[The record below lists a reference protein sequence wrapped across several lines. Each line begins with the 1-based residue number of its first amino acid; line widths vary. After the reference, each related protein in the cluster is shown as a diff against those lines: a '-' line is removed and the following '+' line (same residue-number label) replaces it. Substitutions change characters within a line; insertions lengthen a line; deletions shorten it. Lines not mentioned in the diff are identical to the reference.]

1 MEEITIKDIARICGV
16 GVSTVSRAINNHPDI
31 NPETKEMIMRVIK
44 ENNYVPNNSARNLK
58 RQDAK
63 AIAVLVKGINNSF
76 FSQMIKVLEEE
87 IKEKSYAM
95 VLQHVDYDEDEVEVA
110 LKLVKEKRLRGII
123 FLGGY
128 LVHSEEKL
136 AQLHVPFI
144 LSTTGMLPK
153 GFSRNTYSDL
163 VISASNMV
171 CNIDLAPV
179 MRQHTET
186 DADVTLVTKRIVSAL
201 DQSGDDVGIQGGE
214 GNRVVG
220 LSDNNNQGFDRVYLD
235 MMIIRGS
242 LLTRAIRDS
251 LTTRSYDLIDVIARY
266 IGELKVYFFDYPGYF
281 RKINSIQ
288 SYYTASM
295 DMLNP
300 VITSRLFNPERWIST
315 KMKDNPPTRYTKNAQ
330 VVNSLVASGCTVE
343 GYLNSSV
350 IFRHNSIGTGTT
362 VNGSIIMEDCSIGRN
377 VILENVILDRMVT
390 ISDDV
395 VLQGTPENPVVL
407 GKGVK
412 I

>member
-95 VLQHVDYDEDEVEVA
+95 VLQHVDNDEDEVEVA

-153 GFSRNTYSDL
+153 GFSRNTYSSVAVDDTKE
-163 VISASNMV
+163 SYKMV
-171 CNIDLAPV
+171 DYLCKNGHKDIAILCA
-179 MRQHTET
+179 RKT
-186 DADVTLVTKRIVSAL
+186 DASIGKLRLEGYKKAL
-201 DQSGDDVGIQGGE
+201 
-214 GNRVVG
+214 
-220 LSDNNNQGFDRVYLD
+220 
-235 MMIIRGS
+235 
-242 LLTRAIRDS
+242 
-251 LTTRSYDLIDVIARY
+251 
-266 IGELKVYFFDYPGYF
+266 
-281 RKINSIQ
+281 
-288 SYYTASM
+288 
-295 DMLNP
+295 
-300 VITSRLFNPERWIST
+300 
-315 KMKDNPPTRYTKNAQ
+315 KDNGIEVR
-330 VVNSLVASGCTVE
+330 
-343 GYLNSSV
+343 
-350 IFRHNSIGTGTT
+350 
-362 VNGSIIMEDCSIGRN
+362 
-377 VILENVILDRMVT
+377 
-390 ISDDV
+390 
-395 VLQGTPENPVVL
+395 
-407 GKGVK
+407 
-412 I
+412 

>member
-1 MEEITIKDIARICGV
+1 MKPTMGIILNNPSIDLGALTEIRSVITLPFASRYRLIDFALSNMVNSKIDKIGVFASNKYRSLIDHIGTGQEWSMARKSQDLIILQG
-16 GVSTVSRAINNHPDI
+16 G
-31 NPETKEMIMRVIK
+31 
-44 ENNYVPNNSARNLK
+44 VPNYMGNRTTRINLA
-58 RQDAK
+58 D
-63 AIAVLVKGINNSF
+63 F
-76 FSQMIKVLEEE
+76 
-87 IKEKSYAM
+87 
-95 VLQHVDYDEDEVEVA
+95 YDNFG
-110 LKLVKEKRLRGII
+110 L
-123 FLGGY
+123 
-128 LVHSEEKL
+128 
-136 AQLHVPFI
+136 
-144 LSTTGMLPK
+144 
-153 GFSRNTYSDL
+153 FSRNTYSDL

-315 KMKDNPPTRYTKNAQ
+315 KVKDNPPTRYTKNAQ